1 MSDLLRL
8 QDALIKAQRWHEAK
22 TITATIKTIEALQ
35 ARIAELEAPVTDAE
49 IVLMIKALEHQSA
62 LLPAACYGSAAKLI
76 TRLQAK
82 VEELE
87 HELNDA
93 RSNRMPT

>member
-1 MSDLLRL
+1 MSHKCREWRKDYCVECGEGITDYVESL
-8 QDALIKAQRWHEAK
+8 QD
-22 TITATIKTIEALQ
+22 
-35 ARIAELEAPVTDAE
+35 RIAELEAPVTDGE

-76 TRLQAK
+76 ARLQAK

>member
-8 QDALIKAQRWHEAK
+8 QDALIKAQRWYEAK
-22 TITATIKTIEALQ
+22 TITETIKTIEA
-35 ARIAELEAPVTDAE
+35 
-49 IVLMIKALEHQSA
+49 
-62 LLPAACYGSAAKLI
+62 
-76 TRLQAK
+76 LQAK